1 MPFTAQSVVDQGF
14 AKSSAARPE
23 TLNTPT
29 ELVDRINQ
37 CLREAFNV
45 MSREQPALVGVRA
58 SVAFDGT
65 GWPRP
70 SNCQRVLG
78 VFASAATIAN
88 PVIPTGQELNVVPF
102 DDQLF
107 CVGSPSLTELGQS
120 FVPVGQLM
128 DPTGGSV
135 AIIYARTPV
144 VVVTTDD
151 TIDALFPDQ
160 FQDFLNYDMAAY
172 LAEKD
177 QREQDQ
183 QTFLTMKN
191 GILSL
196 MIDWCQQQTYS
207 VQQRFPLNT
216 PPLANTNGGRQQ
228 PEGK

>member
-1 MPFTAQSVVDQGF
+1 MPFTAQSVIDQGF

-23 TLNTPT
+23 TLNTPS
-29 ELVDRINQ
+29 ELIDRMNQ

-45 MSREQPALVGVRA
+45 WSRENPTVLGVRTLV
-58 SVAFDGT
+58 SFDGT

-70 SNCQRVLG
+70 ANCQRVID
-78 VFASAATIAN
+78 VQASGGTIAN
-88 PVIPTGQELNVVPF
+88 PPITPGLSVNVVPF

-107 CVGSPSLTELGQS
+107 CAGSPSLTELGQS
-120 FVPVGQLM
+120 FVPVGQGM
-128 DPTGGSV
+128 DPTGGSLAV
-135 AIIYARTPV
+135 IFARTPTR
-144 VVVTTDD
+144 VVTTGD

-177 QREQDQ
+177 QREADQ
-183 QTFLTMKN
+183 STFLTMKN

-228 PEGK
+228 PTQG